1 MSLSTLLDRSLTYQ
15 RQAITPDGS
24 GGAVRTFA
32 TLLVAVPCAISPASA
47 AVATDYARRDMI
59 VDYSIY
65 TTADLDSLL
74 AGGPMLGDR
83 LVDGVVYY
91 LVKTLKKS
99 ANAAVSGLPL
109 YQFDC
114 QRITG

>member
-15 RQAITPDGS
+15 RQAISPDGS
-24 GGAVRTFA
+24 GGAVRSFI
-32 TLLVAVPCAISPASA
+32 TLLVAVPCAISPATA
-47 AVATDYARRDMI
+47 AVAMDYARRDMI

-74 AGGPMLGDR
+74 SGGPLLGDR
-83 LVDGVVYY
+83 LVDGTVYY
-91 LVKTLKKS
+91 LVKTVKKS
-99 ANAAVSGLPL
+99 ANAAVSNQPL